1 LAFDSALN
9 GEEHRYN
16 WLTFGCLEETQVFD
30 LLDEPFGLQK
40 LFGMGMFL
48 ADILHPDKQVD
59 DRILR
64 SLLEELIADRSAEI
78 KSVPCT

>member
-1 LAFDSALN
+1 LIFGSALN
-9 GEEHRYN
+9 SEEYRYN
-16 WLTFGCLEETQVFD
+16 WLTLGCLKETQVFD

-40 LFGMGMFL
+40 LFGAGMFL

-59 DRILR
+59 DRILG
-64 SLLEELIADRSAEI
+64 SLLEELIADRRAEN